1 MPAAKRAFQS
11 NANDSCKKI
20 TDLIFNYLTDRL
32 TPALRREFERH
43 LRICPDC
50 VNFLNTYKKTISLT
64 GSLSAREIPRNVRAT
79 VLAFLR
85 QKMHRIAVLFFSLIA
100 HATS

>member
-1 MPAAKRAFQS
+1 MPLAKRTS
-11 NANDSCKKI
+11 RPNVNDSCKKI

-32 TPALRREFERH
+32 TPAVRREFERH

-50 VNFLNTYKKTISLT
+50 VNFLNTYKKSVSLT
-64 GSLSAREIPRNVRAT
+64 GSLVIREMPRNVRAT

-85 QKMHRIAVLFFSLIA
+85 QKPHRIVVLFFSLLA
-100 HATS
+100 QATL